1 MEWSKFREKPK
12 KKQKEEKIEK
22 FFTQAHINQ
31 GESKTV
37 ITIDY
42 VKKYKEKMAKQ
53 ILTSMSLKSAWEL
66 IKEAP
71 HVGDFLSWQ
80 ITANLC

>member
-1 MEWSKFREKPK
+1 
-12 KKQKEEKIEK
+12 
-22 FFTQAHINQ
+22 
-31 GESKTV
+31 
-37 ITIDY
+37 
-42 VKKYKEKMAKQ
+42 MAKQ

-80 ITANLC
+80 ITANLCELKLIKLKEAFIALGPGAHAGLWTFVP